1 MKIIDCVTYFDEPM
15 LFEVR
20 KNILNK
26 YVDIFLVIEAR
37 HTHSGKKKK
46 LNFNINNYPD
56 IKNKIIYL
64 VIDNEPRDLIIE
76 EKLSS
81 SQKRINSIKRIN
93 QSYDKALDFLRICS
107 PDDIFILSDIDEI
120 PNLERLNIKEI
131 DSKIILF
138 KQKMFYYKF
147 NLYYDLIP
155 WFGSKACK
163 IKNLISPS
171 FLRHAKSKR
180 YPYWRI
186 DTWFS
191 KVKHHSV
198 HVIEDGGWHF
208 TNIKPPE
215 KIFEKYSNFGH
226 HNEFE
231 DNEIGIEDIKK
242 MILEKRVGYN
252 HLADQRNPNKISL
265 NSYKLKKISI
275 DQLPIEI
282 SSHKEKYKEFIED

>member
-20 KNILNK
+20 KNILNR

-46 LNFNINNYPD
+46 LNFNVDNYPD

-81 SQKRINSIKRIN
+81 SQKRINSLKRIN

-180 YPYWRI
+180 YPFWRI

-282 SSHKEKYKEFIED
+282 SSHIEKYKEFIED

>member
-1 MKIIDCVTYFDEPM
+1 MKIIDCVTYFDEPI

-20 KNILNK
+20 KNILEK
-26 YVDIFLVIEAR
+26 HVDIFLVIEAR

-46 LNFNINNYPD
+46 LNFNIKNYPD

-64 VIDNEPRDLIIE
+64 IIDEEPHDLIIK

-81 SQKRINSIKRIN
+81 PQKIINSLKRIN
-93 QSYDKALDFLRICS
+93 QSYDKALDYLKICR
-107 PDDIFILSDIDEI
+107 PEDIFILSDIDEI
-120 PNLERLNIKEI
+120 PNLEKINIKNV

-171 FLRHAKSKR
+171 FLRHTKTKK
-180 YPYWRI
+180 YPFWRL

-191 KVKHHSV
+191 KVKHNSV
-198 HVIEDGGWHF
+198 QIIEDGGWHF
-208 TNIKPPE
+208 TNIKSPE
-215 KIFEKYSNFGH
+215 KILEKYLNFGH
-226 HNEFE
+226 HSEFE
-231 DNEIGIEDIKK
+231 DNQIGIDDIRK
-242 MILEKRVGYN
+242 MVLEKRVGYN
-252 HLADQRNPNKISL
+252 HLADQKDPNKIDA

-282 SSHKEKYKEFIED
+282 SSQKEKYKEFIEN

>member
-1 MKIIDCVTYFDEPM
+1 MKIIDCVTYFDEPI
-15 LFEVR
+15 LFELR

-26 YVDIFLVIEAR
+26 FVDIFLVIEAR

-46 LNFNINNYPD
+46 LNFNINNYQD

-64 VIDNEPRDLIIE
+64 VIDNQPNDLVVE

-93 QSYDKALDFLRICS
+93 QSYDKALDFLKICS
-107 PDDIFILSDIDEI
+107 QDDIFILSDIDEI

-131 DSKIILF
+131 NSKIILF

-163 IKNLISPS
+163 VKNLISPS
-171 FLRHAKSKR
+171 LLRYTKSKR
-180 YPYWRI
+180 YPFWRI

-191 KVKHHSV
+191 KVKHHSIHIV
-198 HVIEDGGWHF
+198 EDGGWHF
-208 TNIKPPE
+208 TNIKQPE
-215 KIFEKYSNFGH
+215 KILEKYLNFGH

-231 DNEIGIEDIKK
+231 DSKIGIEDIKK
-242 MILEKRVGYN
+242 MILKKRVGYN
-252 HLADQRNPNKISL
+252 HLTDQRNPDKISL
-265 NSYKLKKISI
+265 NSYELKKISI

>member
-15 LFEVR
+15 LFELR

-46 LNFNINNYPD
+46 LNFNIDNYPD

-81 SQKRINSIKRIN
+81 SQKRINSLKRIN

-120 PNLERLNIKEI
+120 PNLERLNIKEK

-198 HVIEDGGWHF
+198 HIIEDGGWHF

-215 KIFEKYSNFGH
+215 KIFEKYLNFGH

-265 NSYKLKKISI
+265 NSYKLKKILI

>member
-46 LNFNINNYPD
+46 LNFNIDNYPD

-180 YPYWRI
+180 YPSWRI

-198 HVIEDGGWHF
+198 HVIDDGGWHF

-215 KIFEKYSNFGH
+215 KLFEKYLNFGH

-231 DNEIGIEDIKK
+231 DNEIGIEDIRK

-252 HLADQRNPNKISL
+252 HLADQKNPNKISL

>member
-15 LFEVR
+15 LFELR

-46 LNFNINNYPD
+46 LNFNIDNYPD

-81 SQKRINSIKRIN
+81 SQKRINSLKRIN

-180 YPYWRI
+180 YPFWRI

-282 SSHKEKYKEFIED
+282 SSHIEKYKEFIED

>member
-1 MKIIDCVTYFDEPM
+1 MKIIDCVNYFDEPM
-15 LFEVR
+15 LFELR

-46 LNFNINNYPD
+46 LNFNIDNYPD

-81 SQKRINSIKRIN
+81 SQKRINSLKRIN

-120 PNLERLNIKEI
+120 PNLERLNIKEK

-171 FLRHAKSKR
+171 FLRHTKSKR
-180 YPYWRI
+180 YPYWRM

-198 HVIEDGGWHF
+198 HIIEDGGWHF

-215 KIFEKYSNFGH
+215 KIFEKYLNFGH

-265 NSYKLKKISI
+265 NSYKLKKILI

>member
-46 LNFNINNYPD
+46 LNFNVDNYPD

-81 SQKRINSIKRIN
+81 SQKRINSLKRIN

-120 PNLERLNIKEI
+120 PNLERLNIKEK

-180 YPYWRI
+180 YPYWRM

-198 HVIEDGGWHF
+198 HIIEDGGWHF

-215 KIFEKYSNFGH
+215 KIFEKYLNFGH

-265 NSYKLKKISI
+265 NSYILKKISI

-282 SSHKEKYKEFIED
+282 SSQKEKYKEFIED

>member
-46 LNFNINNYPD
+46 LNFNIDNYPD

-120 PNLERLNIKEI
+120 PNLERLNIKGI

-171 FLRHAKSKR
+171 LLRHTKSKR
-180 YPYWRI
+180 YPFWRI
-186 DTWFS
+186 DIWFS

-231 DNEIGIEDIKK
+231 DSEIGIEDIKK

-282 SSHKEKYKEFIED
+282 SYHKEKYKEFIDD

>member
-15 LFEVR
+15 LFELR

-46 LNFNINNYPD
+46 LNFNIDNYPD

-81 SQKRINSIKRIN
+81 SQKRINSLKRIN

-120 PNLERLNIKEI
+120 PNLERLNIKEK

-171 FLRHAKSKR
+171 FLRHTKSKR
-180 YPYWRI
+180 YPYWRM

-198 HVIEDGGWHF
+198 HIIEDGGWHF

-215 KIFEKYSNFGH
+215 KIFEKYLNFGH

-265 NSYKLKKISI
+265 NSYKLKKILI
-275 DQLPIEI
+275 DHLPIEI

>member
-20 KNILNK
+20 KNILDK

-37 HTHSGKKKK
+37 YTHSGKRKK

-64 VIDNEPRDLIIE
+64 VIDNEPGDLILGE
-76 EKLSS
+76 NLSS
-81 SQKRINSIKRIN
+81 SQKRINSLKRIN
-93 QSYDKALDFLRICS
+93 QSYDKALDYLKICS
-107 PDDIFILSDIDEI
+107 PNDIFILSDIDEI
-120 PNLERLNIKEI
+120 PNLERLNKKDIN
-131 DSKIILF
+131 SKIILF

-171 FLRHAKSKR
+171 FLRYSKSKR
-180 YPYWRI
+180 YPAWRI

-191 KVKHHSV
+191 NVKHRSV
-198 HVIEDGGWHF
+198 QIVEDGGWHF
-208 TNIKPPE
+208 TNIKSAE
-215 KIFEKYSNFGH
+215 KILEKYLNFGH

-231 DNEIGIEDIKK
+231 DNQIGIEDIRK
-242 MILEKRVGYN
+242 MVFEKRVGYN
-252 HLADQRNPNKISL
+252 HLADQRNPNKISH

-275 DQLPIEI
+275 DQLPKEI
-282 SSHKEKYKEFIED
+282 SAQKEKYKEFIEE

>member
-15 LFEVR
+15 LFELR

-46 LNFNINNYPD
+46 LNFNIDNYPD

-81 SQKRINSIKRIN
+81 SQKRINSLKRIN

-120 PNLERLNIKEI
+120 PNLERLNIKEK

-171 FLRHAKSKR
+171 FLRHTKSKR
-180 YPYWRI
+180 YPYWRM

-198 HVIEDGGWHF
+198 HIIEDGGWHF

-215 KIFEKYSNFGH
+215 KIFEKYLNFGH

-265 NSYKLKKISI
+265 NSYKLKKILI

>member
-46 LNFNINNYPD
+46 LNFNIDNYPD

-180 YPYWRI
+180 YRFWRI

>member
-20 KNILNK
+20 KNILDK

-37 HTHSGKKKK
+37 YTHSGKRKK

-64 VIDNEPRDLIIE
+64 VIDNEPGDLILGE
-76 EKLSS
+76 NLSS
-81 SQKRINSIKRIN
+81 SQKRINSLKRIN
-93 QSYDKALDFLRICS
+93 QSYDKALDYLKICS
-107 PDDIFILSDIDEI
+107 PNDIFILSDIDEI
-120 PNLERLNIKEI
+120 PNLERLNKKDIN
-131 DSKIILF
+131 SKIILF

-171 FLRHAKSKR
+171 FLRYSKSKR
-180 YPYWRI
+180 YPAWRI

-191 KVKHHSV
+191 NVKHRSV
-198 HVIEDGGWHF
+198 QIVEDGGWHF
-208 TNIKPPE
+208 TNIKSAE
-215 KIFEKYSNFGH
+215 KILEKYLNFGH

-231 DNEIGIEDIKK
+231 DNQIGIEDIRK
-242 MILEKRVGYN
+242 MVFEKRVGYN
-252 HLADQRNPNKISL
+252 HLADQRNPNKISH

-275 DQLPIEI
+275 DQLPKEI
-282 SSHKEKYKEFIED
+282 STQKEKYKEFIEE

>member
-1 MKIIDCVTYFDEPM
+1 ME
-15 LFEVR
+15 
-20 KNILNK
+20 
-26 YVDIFLVIEAR
+26 
-37 HTHSGKKKK
+37 KKK
-46 LNFNINNYPD
+46 LNFNIDNYPD

-81 SQKRINSIKRIN
+81 SQKRINSLKRIN

-180 YPYWRI
+180 YPFWRI

-215 KIFEKYSNFGH
+215 KIFEKYLNFGH

-265 NSYKLKKISI
+265 NSYKLKKILI

>member
-1 MKIIDCVTYFDEPM
+1 ME
-15 LFEVR
+15 
-20 KNILNK
+20 
-26 YVDIFLVIEAR
+26 
-37 HTHSGKKKK
+37 KKKK

-64 VIDNEPRDLIIE
+64 IIDNEPHDLIVGNS
-76 EKLSS
+76 LSS
-81 SQKRINSIKRIN
+81 SQKRINSLKRIN
-93 QSYDKALDFLRICS
+93 QSYDKALDYLKICS
-107 PDDIFILSDIDEI
+107 ADDIFILSDIDEI
-120 PNLERLNIKEI
+120 PNLARLNIKDI

-180 YPYWRI
+180 YPYWRM

-198 HVIEDGGWHF
+198 HIIEDGGWHF

-215 KIFEKYSNFGH
+215 KIFEKYLNFGH

-265 NSYKLKKISI
+265 NSYILKKISI

-282 SSHKEKYKEFIED
+282 SSQKEKYKEFIED